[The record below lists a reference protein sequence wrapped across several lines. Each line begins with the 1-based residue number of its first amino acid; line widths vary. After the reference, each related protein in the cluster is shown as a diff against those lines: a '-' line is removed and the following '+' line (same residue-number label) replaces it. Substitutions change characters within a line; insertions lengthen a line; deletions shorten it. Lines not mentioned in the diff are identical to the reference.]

1 MSRLRMRGFSTFE
14 LVVVVVLVSVMAG
27 FLLVRVLPLIGQAE
41 RVAFI
46 QTTQQIQSALLLEA
60 AERIARGESASLA
73 SLAGTNPM
81 HLLLQPPGNY
91 LGARRPDDRPPPRRS
106 WYFDADRNLLVYR
119 PGRQARFDPL
129 DGPSDRIEMQVSFVY
144 RDRDSDGAYNAS
156 VDHFDGLR
164 FVSVHPYAWATADPE
179 L

>member
-1 MSRLRMRGFSTFE
+1 MNSGRMRGFSQFE

-41 RVAFI
+41 RVAFM
-46 QTTQQIQSALLLEA
+46 QTKQQIQSALLLEA

-73 SLAGTNPM
+73 ALAGTNPM
-81 HLLLQPPGNY
+81 DLLLEPPGNY
-91 LGARRPDDRPPPRRS
+91 LGARQPGDRSLPRRS
-106 WYFDADRNLLVYR
+106 WYFDADENLLVYR
-119 PGRQARFDPL
+119 PGRQSRFDPL
-129 DGPSDRIEMQVSFVY
+129 DGPADRIEMQVNFVY
-144 RDRDSDGAYNAS
+144 RDRDSDGAFNAS

-164 FVSVHPYAWATADPE
+164 FASVHPYVWLTADPE

>member
-1 MSRLRMRGFSTFE
+1 MNRSRMHGFSLLE
-14 LVVVVVLVSVMAG
+14 LVVVVVLVAVMAA

-41 RVAFI
+41 RVAFF

-60 AERIARGESASLA
+60 AERIARGESASLS

-81 HLLLQPPGNY
+81 ELLLEPPGNY
-91 LGARRPDDRPPPRRS
+91 LGARRSDDQSLPRRS
-106 WYFDADRNLLVYR
+106 WYFDAAENLLVYR
-119 PGRQARFDPL
+119 PGRQADFEPL

-144 RDRDSDGAYNAS
+144 RDRDSDGVFNAS

-164 FVSVHPYAWATADPE
+164 FASIHPYLWPN
-179 L
+179 